1 MVTTEQGRGILIR
14 AAEQD
19 TPHGNYKKW
28 ADEAKFWRGIVSGRD
43 LDDLIVSYK
52 LRESDE
58 QKTQRLRLTKP
69 PTRGPANRTLSH
81 FNRLQSTDKK
91 GANITYQR
99 EGTDKAILTDRLSNF
114 SGGRSLENYLFETFT
129 AQVATDPHSFLLV
142 LFDGDRDSR
151 GNFIDKPF
159 PRPEIVP
166 CEQVWDI
173 NHINDVPQW
182 LLRKVEHSGEVQGV
196 ESGTPNAVPMG
207 DAQAGQRLTWVEYTL
222 YFAGYVQTLTQITRA
237 NPVGELKAGQEL
249 VEVRAKGKDTSTW
262 LLSTYPTLQS
272 RVPFIQYGYKRDP
285 IDRET
290 FVSVM
295 EPARTDFENLVNRAS
310 EYALMLALH
319 VFLQKYQ
326 YVGKCTFS
334 APGQGMCQGGQMS
347 GTKQPCTKCGGTGNA
362 ILATVQDVVT
372 IKLPDEGEAIVPLQ
386 NMIYYPA
393 LPFDIVNHLKAELDE
408 KPDLIER
415 AMWGVL
421 LGEKQDVATTA
432 TEVARKYDSVY
443 SVLSKAAQHWAEM
456 YEHAAY
462 LVAEYAEVSTDLTVD
477 YYFPADYE
485 METLDELLLAL
496 KHAQESGAGSTIED
510 GLRSRILKKQ
520 FKDAPD
526 VVAWEQAQ
534 QRHKPFRTKT
544 ESEQAMILSM
554 LPEADPSRV
563 LWTFFDEIF
572 AEIRF
577 ETPDFPNMPY
587 SGAGAT
593 TQKAV
598 VAAKVAEYAGRIQ
611 AVEAE
616 PTRDAF
622 SREVTGG
629 DSVAGGTARALD
641 VQQLALAR
649 VRASEGG
656 DSALA
661 ARLGAKIN
669 ELLDKI

>member
-1 MVTTEQGRGILIR
+1 MITTEQGRGILIR

-19 TPHGNYKKW
+19 TPHSNYNKW
-28 ADEAKFWRGIVSGRD
+28 AEEAKFWRGIVSGKD

-58 QKTQRLRLTKP
+58 QKLQRVRLTKP
-69 PTRGPANRTLSH
+69 PTRGPANRTLAH
-81 FNRLQSTDKK
+81 FNRLQSTDKR

-99 EGTDKAILTDRLSNF
+99 EGADKSVLTDRLSNF

-129 AQVATDPHSFLLV
+129 PQIAADPHSFLLV
-142 LFDGDRDSR
+142 LFDGERDSR
-151 GNFIDKPF
+151 GNFIDKPY

-173 NHINDVPQW
+173 NHINNVPQW
-182 LLRKVEHSGEVQGV
+182 LLRKTEHEGEVMAG
-196 ESGTPNAVPMG
+196 SDMPSAVPMNA
-207 DAQAGQRLTWVEYTL
+207 AQAGQRVKWAEYTL
-222 YFAGYVQTLTQITRA
+222 YFAGHVQTLMQITAA
-237 NPVGELKAGQEL
+237 NPVGELSAGQEM
-249 VEVRAKGKDTSTW
+249 VQVKPKGKDLSKW

-272 RVPFIQYGYKRDP
+272 RVPFIQYGYQRDAV
-285 IDRET
+285 DKDT

-326 YVGKCTFS
+326 YVGECKFT
-334 APGQGMCQGGQMS
+334 APGQGKCSHGKMS
-347 GTKQPCTKCGGTGNA
+347 VSNDTCPKCNGSGHA
-362 ILATVQDVVT
+362 IIATVQDVVT

-393 LPFDIVNHLKAELDE
+393 LPFEIVDHLKAELDE

-415 AMWGVL
+415 AMWGIL

-462 LVAEYAEVSTDLTVD
+462 LVAEYAEVATDLTVD

-485 METLDELLLAL
+485 METLVELLLAL
-496 KHAQESGAGSTIED
+496 KHAQESGAGSTVED
-510 GLRSRILKKQ
+510 GIRLRILKKQ

-572 AEIRF
+572 TEIRF
-577 ETPDFPNMPY
+577 ETPEFPSMPY

-611 AVEAE
+611 AVEAG
-616 PTRDAF
+616 P
-622 SREVTGG
+622 SRESFNR
-629 DSVAGGTARALD
+629 D
-641 VQQLALAR
+641 LA
-649 VRASEGG
+649 
-656 DSALA
+656 
-661 ARLGAKIN
+661 
-669 ELLDKI
+669 

>member
-1 MVTTEQGRGILIR
+1 MITTEQGRGILIR

-19 TPHGNYKKW
+19 TPHSKYNNWKQ
-28 ADEAKFWRGIVSGRD
+28 EAEFWRGIVSGKG

-58 QKTQRLRLTKP
+58 QKLQRVRLTKP
-69 PTRGPANRTLSH
+69 PTRGPANRTLAH
-81 FNRLQSTDKK
+81 FNRLQSTDKR

-99 EGTDKAILTDRLSNF
+99 DGADKSILTDRLSNF

-129 AQVATDPHSFLLV
+129 PQIATDPHSFLLV
-142 LFDGDRDSR
+142 LFDGERDSR

-166 CEQVWDI
+166 TDQVWDI
-173 NHINDVPQW
+173 NHINNVPQW
-182 LLRKVEHSGEVQGV
+182 MLRKTEHEGEVVKG
-196 ESGTPNAVPMG
+196 SDMPSAVPMNA
-207 DAQAGQRLTWVEYTL
+207 AQAGQRVKWAEYTL
-222 YFAGYVQTLTQITRA
+222 YFAGYVQTLTQITAA
-237 NPVGELKAGQEL
+237 NPVGELSAGQEM
-249 VEVRAKGKDTSTW
+249 VQVKAKGKDVAEW

-272 RVPFIQYGYKRDP
+272 RVPFIQYGYQRDAV
-285 IDRET
+285 DKDT

-334 APGQGMCQGGQMS
+334 APGQGMCQDGQMS

-393 LPFDIVNHLKAELDE
+393 LPFEIVDHLKAELDE

-415 AMWGVL
+415 AMWGIL

-462 LVAEYAEVSTDLTVD
+462 LVAEYAEVATDLTVD

-496 KHAQESGAGSTIED
+496 KHAQESGAGSTVED
-510 GLRSRILKKQ
+510 GIRLRIMKKQ

-554 LPEADPSRV
+554 LPEADPSRA

-572 AEIRF
+572 TEIRF

-616 PTRDAF
+616 PTRGAF
-622 SREVTGG
+622 ERTPDTGG
-629 DSVAGGTARALD
+629 DSVGKIPLAL
-641 VQQLALAR
+641 QQLALAR
-649 VRASEGG
+649 QRASESG
-656 DSALA
+656 DTVTANSI
-661 ARLGAKIN
+661 GAKIN
-669 ELLDKI
+669 ELLDRI

>member
-1 MVTTEQGRGILIR
+1 MITTEQGRGILIR

-19 TPHGNYKKW
+19 TPHSNYKKW
-28 ADEAKFWRGIVSGRD
+28 AEEAEFWRGIVSGKG
-43 LDDLIVSYK
+43 LDDLIVQYK

-58 QKTQRLRLTKP
+58 QKLQRVRLTKP
-69 PTRGPANRTLSH
+69 PTRGPANRTLAH
-81 FNRLQSTDKK
+81 FNRLQSTDKR

-99 EGTDKAILTDRLSNF
+99 EGADKSILTDRLSNF

-129 AQVATDPHSFLLV
+129 PQIATDPHSFLLV
-142 LFDGDRDSR
+142 LFDGERDSR

-166 CEQVWDI
+166 TEQVWDI
-173 NHINDVPQW
+173 NHVNNVPQW
-182 LLRKVEHSGEVQGV
+182 MLRKTEHEGESQDVVDTFYAGNIV
-196 ESGTPNAVPMG
+196 HST
-207 DAQAGQRLTWVEYTL
+207 AGQRVKWAEYTL
-222 YFAGYVQTLTQITRA
+222 YFAGYVQTLTQITAA
-237 NPVGELKAGQEL
+237 NPVGELSAGQEM
-249 VEVRAKGKDTSTW
+249 VQVKAKDKDVAEW
-262 LLSTYPTLQS
+262 LLSTYPTLQK
-272 RVPFIQYGYKRDP
+272 RVPFIQYGYQRDAV
-285 IDRET
+285 DKDT

-326 YVGKCTFS
+326 YVGECKFT
-334 APGQGMCQGGQMS
+334 APGQGKCAHGKMS
-347 GTKQPCTKCGGTGNA
+347 VSNDTCPKCNGSGHA
-362 ILATVQDVVT
+362 IIATVQDVVT

-393 LPFDIVNHLKAELDE
+393 LPFEIVDHLKAELDE

-415 AMWGVL
+415 AMWGIL

-462 LVAEYAEVSTDLTVD
+462 LVAEYAEVAADLTVD

-496 KHAQESGAGSTIED
+496 KHAQESGAGSTVED
-510 GLRSRILKKQ
+510 GIRLRILKKQ

-572 AEIRF
+572 TQIRF

-622 SREVTGG
+622 ERTPDTGG
-629 DSVAGGTARALD
+629 DSVGKIPLAL
-641 VQQLALAR
+641 QQFALAR
-649 VRASEGG
+649 QRASESG
-656 DSALA
+656 DTVTANSI
-661 ARLGAKIN
+661 GAKIN
-669 ELLDKI
+669 ELLDRI